1 MMSANG
7 QSERAR
13 NFHFSRQAIRNGVV
27 SETPSPS
34 PSFQPRFTVWW
45 KSQYGY
51 ITRTNMLQYKV

>member
-1 MMSANG
+1 MDSPK
-7 QSERAR
+7 ERKTFTSFAD
-13 NFHFSRQAIRNGVV
+13 SRQAIGEVVV

-51 ITRTNMLQYKV
+51 ITCTNMLQYKV